1 MRPRILIAAAVL
13 AAVAAGGVLWFVNR
27 DTPDA
32 VDIDRAIADATVTTD
47 DPAGSDGAADTEA
60 AAEDGPEALVDAT
73 GTWRVDPDVVPFD
86 PATGS
91 GTWVGYRID
100 EELSGIGAYTAVGR
114 SPRVDGEVVI
124 DGARVIEAEVRAD
137 LQGLVSD
144 NANRD
149 GRIRPLF
156 ADRPVVFTLSA
167 PVDFGSIP
175 SEGQRVTVAAEGE
188 LAIGDIARPVN
199 VELSADVVGPRIVV
213 TGSTIVLLAD
223 FDVVVP
229 SAPVVLGVS
238 EEATVELQLYLARD

>member
-1 MRPRILIAAAVL
+1 MRPRILLAAVVL
-13 AAVAAGGVLWFVNR
+13 AAVAVGGVLWFLNR

-32 VDIDRAIADATVTTD
+32 VDIDRAIADATAPAD
-47 DPAGSDGAADTEA
+47 DAASADGAEAESAVVDAPDT
-60 AAEDGPEALVDAT
+60 LVDAT

-124 DGARVIEAEVRAD
+124 DGARVTEAEIRAD

-149 GRIRPLF
+149 SRIRPLF
-156 ADRPVVFTLSA
+156 ADRPVVFTLA
-167 PVDFGSIP
+167 EPVDFGSIP
-175 SEGQRVTVAAEGE
+175 SEGQRVTVTADGE
-188 LAIGDIARPVN
+188 LRIGEVARPVT
-199 VELSADVVGPRIVV
+199 VELSADVAGPRIVV
-213 TGSTIVLLAD
+213 TGSTIVVLAD

-238 EEATVELQLYLARD
+238 DEATVELQLYLARD

>member
-1 MRPRILIAAAVL
+1 MRPRILLAAVVL
-13 AAVAAGGVLWFVNR
+13 AAVAVGGMLWFLNR

-32 VDIDRAIADATVTTD
+32 VDIDRAIADATAPVD
-47 DPAGSDGAADTEA
+47 DAAASEGTADGEA
-60 AAEDGPEALVDAT
+60 AVEDAPDALVDAT

-124 DGARVIEAEVRAD
+124 DGARVVEAEVRAD

-156 ADRPVVFTLSA
+156 ADRPVVFTLAA

-175 SEGQRVTVAAEGE
+175 SEGQRVIVTAEGE
-188 LAIGDIARPVN
+188 LRIGDVARPVT
-199 VELSADVVGPRIVV
+199 VELSADVAGPRIVV

-238 EEATVELQLYLARD
+238 DEATVELQLYLARD